1 MVVACG
7 NSGPWARPR
16 RCAGLSKVIPAPT
29 DESAGHRPFCS
40 ERLNREDRDEYH
52 NGPPQSVT
60 DESLHRQSLLI
71 RETFLAG
78 ALHLVW
84 TPFSLGSSQNFQ
96 VLPKKCTFPAAIS
109 SEIPTVR
116 GLDESA
122 TYHHLAFLY
131 MGRKSK
137 KVTGES
143 HSRPDAGP
151 IGRKSPTKRRRGGPI
166 TA

>member
-7 NSGPWARPR
+7 NRGHLARPR
-16 RCAGLSKVIPAPT
+16 RDAGLSKVIPAPT
-29 DESAGHRPFCS
+29 DKSAGHRPFCS
-40 ERLNREDRDEYH
+40 ERLDGEDGCQNH
-52 NGPPQSVT
+52 NSTPQSVT
-60 DESLHRQSLLI
+60 NESLHRRFLLI

-131 MGRKSK
+131 MGRKSPK
-137 KVTGES
+137 TTWRES
-143 HSRPDAGP
+143 HSRPDIGP
-151 IGRKSPTKRRRGGPI
+151 I
-166 TA
+166 A